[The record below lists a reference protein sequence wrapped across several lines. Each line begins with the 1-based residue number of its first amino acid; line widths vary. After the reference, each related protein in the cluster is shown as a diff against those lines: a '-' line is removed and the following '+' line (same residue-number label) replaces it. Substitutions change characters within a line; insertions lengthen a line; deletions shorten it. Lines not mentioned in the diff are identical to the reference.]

1 MPDDSLELLQGTLD
15 VLVLKTLAGGPMHGF
30 GVARWIRETTKGTL
44 AIEDGALYPALHR
57 MEHRGWILADWGI
70 TENNRRAKFYRLSA
84 KGRKQLQA
92 QTATW
97 QRYASAVTQVIRA
110 SGAARQAADT
120 P

>member
-1 MPDDSLELLQGTLD
+1 MPDLDLLQGTLD
-15 VLVLKTLAGGPMHGF
+15 FLILRTLAWGPMHGF
-30 GVARWIRETTKGTL
+30 GVARWIRGVTDGTL
-44 AIEDGALYPALHR
+44 QIDDGALYPALHR